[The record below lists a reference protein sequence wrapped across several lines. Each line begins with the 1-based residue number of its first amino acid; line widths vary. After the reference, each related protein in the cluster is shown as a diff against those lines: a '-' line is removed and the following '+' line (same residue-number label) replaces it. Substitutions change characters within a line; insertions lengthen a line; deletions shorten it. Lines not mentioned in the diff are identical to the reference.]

1 MITGLRSGDPPS
13 IGPYRLLGRLGAG
26 GMGRVFLA
34 MSPGRRLV
42 AVKVI
47 RPELAQEHGFR
58 DRFARE
64 ITAAQRVNGMFTA
77 PVVGSDAQAELP
89 WMATAYVEG
98 PSLAGAVDDNGPL
111 PVSTVLTLAA
121 GLAEALADIHRSGI
135 VHRDLKP
142 SNVLI
147 ASDGPRVID
156 FGISLAIEASM
167 LSVAGTV
174 LGSPGF
180 MSPEQARGQ
189 HAVGKPADVFSL
201 GAVLVF
207 AATGI
212 GPFGNGRKDALLYR
226 VVNEE
231 PNLAQVPGRLCPLI
245 ERCLTKDP
253 ASRPTPTE
261 ILEILADQDGAP
273 TGEWLPQ
280 TVVDLI
286 GRFSPVIETPTPAL
300 LIPELPEPLVSQ
312 AGPGTAPEAGRR
324 RGRAEPAPGV
334 RVDTSTAP
342 GHRNGG
348 DTHGSARSDG
358 RRWRNW
364 LWPVSAA
371 AVIAVVAMLAAVL
384 VPSRGGT
391 PPTPTNSHTVAS
403 GTSVTSAPAT
413 EKTKN
418 PARTPAALAST
429 SYASEPL
436 ATGSSSITARV
447 YFGQL
452 KAVVSA
458 LAHRVTF
465 NTPAAWVDQ
474 EPGKCALTVV
484 FAGITNPKGAVY
496 ASGLDPGWRGL
507 EYAPS
512 QDTQNGRLHEQVV
525 TPSGTMTAGQSWQL
539 SAVLVAGNQRLTSDE
554 YSLKFQ
560 GGAGAAQSWL
570 IDGHAVSC
578 HG

>member
-1 MITGLRSGDPPS
+1 MIEELRLGDPS
-13 IGPYRLLGRLGAG
+13 SVGPYRLLGRLGAG
-26 GMGRVFLA
+26 GMGQVFLA
-34 MSPGRRLV
+34 VSPGRRLV

-47 RPELAQEHGFR
+47 RPELAQERGFR

-64 ITAAQRVNGMFTA
+64 ITAAQRVSGMFTA
-77 PVVGSDAQAELP
+77 PVVDSDAQAELP
-89 WMATAYVEG
+89 WMVTAYVPG
-98 PSLAGAVDDNGPL
+98 PSLADAVHDEGPL
-111 PVSTVLTLAA
+111 PVSTVLTLGA
-121 GLAEALADIHRSGI
+121 GLAEALAGIHRSGT

-167 LSVAGTV
+167 LSAAGTV

-180 MSPEQARGQ
+180 MSPEQARGRRG
-189 HAVGKPADVFSL
+189 VGKPADVFSL

-212 GPFGNGRKDALLYR
+212 GPFGSGPTDALLYR

-231 PNLAQVPGRLCPLI
+231 PDLTQVPGRLRSLI
-245 ERCLTKDP
+245 EQCLTKDP
-253 ASRPTPTE
+253 ASRPTPAE
-261 ILEILADQDGAP
+261 ILEILADQGGTP

-286 GRFSPVIETPTPAL
+286 GRFSPSPETSVPAP
-300 LIPELPEPLVSQ
+300 LIPHSAEHAVSR
-312 AGPGTAPEAGRR
+312 AGSGSDSEADKRG
-324 RGRAEPAPGV
+324 GRAETALGAQV
-334 RVDTSTAP
+334 ITSTAVGGGP
-342 GHRNGG
+342 GGGPRRSAENGG
-348 DTHGSARSDG
+348 G
-358 RRWRNW
+358 RWRKW
-364 LWPVSAA
+364 RWPVGVAA
-371 AVIAVVAMLAAVL
+371 LIAVVGVLAAIL

-391 PPTPTNSHTVAS
+391 PPTPPTSHTATAS
-403 GTSVTSAPAT
+403 PSVTPPT
-413 EKTKN
+413 GF
-418 PARTPAALAST
+418 AST
-429 SYASEPL
+429 SYASDPL
-436 ATGSSSITARV
+436 ATGSSLVTAKV

-458 LAHRVTF
+458 LAHQIIF
-465 NTPAAWVDQ
+465 NTPSAWVKQ
-474 EPGKCALTVV
+474 EPSQCALTVV
-484 FAGITNPKGAVY
+484 FAGVTNPTGAVY

-512 QDTQNGRLHEQVV
+512 QDTQNGRLHEQIV
-525 TPSGTMTAGQSWQL
+525 TPSGKMSAGQSWQL
-539 SAVLVAGNQRLTSDE
+539 SAVLVAGSQRLTSAA
-554 YSLKFQ
+554 YALKFQ
-560 GGAGAAQSWL
+560 GGAGAVQTWL